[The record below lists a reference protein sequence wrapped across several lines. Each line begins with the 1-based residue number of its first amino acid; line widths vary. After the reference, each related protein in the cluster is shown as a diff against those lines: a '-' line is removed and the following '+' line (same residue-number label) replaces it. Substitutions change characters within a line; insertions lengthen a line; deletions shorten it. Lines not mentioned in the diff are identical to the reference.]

1 MYSNLLCQI
10 YSVDAIVSFV
20 TIDER
25 LEALTARHEALTMT
39 VELMSRNQEAALAD
53 IHSVHAEMQQD
64 IKILLR
70 SQVLM
75 SESLGNVAGSLDKL
89 TGRVTELAEAQR
101 HTDQRMDALIL
112 IVDEIVRGRNGGA
125 KV

>member
-1 MYSNLLCQI
+1 
-10 YSVDAIVSFV
+10 V